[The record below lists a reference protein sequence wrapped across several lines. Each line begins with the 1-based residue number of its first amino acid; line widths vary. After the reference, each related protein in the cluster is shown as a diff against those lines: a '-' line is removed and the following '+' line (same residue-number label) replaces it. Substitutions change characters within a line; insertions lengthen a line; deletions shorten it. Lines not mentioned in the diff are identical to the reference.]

1 MTKLPTHVLLIEDNP
16 GDADLVRLRLVEANS
31 DLDVACVDRLS
42 DGLASI
48 NEERPSVV
56 LLDLNLPDSH
66 GAETF
71 RNVLSRAPGV
81 PVVVLS
87 GQDDE
92 ELATKAVHQGV
103 QDYLVK
109 GDFDSKQLARAMR
122 YAIERQSLLTSLDMS
137 RKQQLQFKDEFLSHV
152 SHELRTPL
160 TAIHQFVT
168 ILLDGIAGKVAPE
181 QREHLQTILRS
192 AQQLRAM
199 IADLLEATRAE
210 SGKLRV
216 EPRCLAI
223 EDVIRQGTAM
233 LRATAQEK
241 KVGLELAVD
250 SRIPLVSADPE
261 RVLQVLINLIDNAIK
276 FTPPNGSVIVRACL
290 FEADPEFVYVSVSD
304 TGRGISPQ
312 TKPLIFE
319 RLYQDP
325 NAIDDSRKGLGLG
338 LYIAKELVRLQGG
351 RIWAESQLG
360 HGSVFSFTLPLFSLA
375 KLLSPIITEN
385 GHLRES
391 LVLFA
396 VDLIPFS
403 PPSVGN
409 WKDITERC
417 LDLLRQCIFPDR
429 DIVLPIWGNG
439 ARGET
444 FLIVASADQNG
455 TNILWKRISEQLE
468 RCRELK
474 NKADFRVSAKAVQL
488 PAVQSED
495 SLEKLVQ
502 KVADDIN
509 EMVIAILRQSGSPA
523 GK

>member
-1 MTKLPTHVLLIEDNP
+1 M
-16 GDADLVRLRLVEANS
+16 
-31 DLDVACVDRLS
+31 
-42 DGLASI
+42 
-48 NEERPSVV
+48 
-56 LLDLNLPDSH
+56 
-66 GAETF
+66 
-71 RNVLSRAPGV
+71 
-81 PVVVLS
+81 VVLS

-109 GDFDSKQLARAMR
+109 GNFDSRQLARAMR

-181 QREHLQTILRS
+181 QREHRQTILRS

-216 EPRCLAI
+216 EARCIAI
-223 EDVIRQGTAM
+223 EDVVRQGTAM

-241 KVGLELAVD
+241 KVGLELAID
-250 SRIPLVSADPE
+250 SRIPLVCADPE

-304 TGRGISPQ
+304 TGRGISPE

-375 KLLSPIITEN
+375 KLLSPIITE
-385 GHLRES
+385 GGRLRES

-396 VDLIPFS
+396 VDVIPS
-403 PPSVGN
+403 VPPSVGN
-409 WKDITERC
+409 WKEITERC

-429 DIVLPIWGNG
+429 DIVLPIWGSS
-439 ARGET
+439 ARAET

-455 TNILWKRISEQLE
+455 TAILWKRISEQLE
-468 RCRELK
+468 RCPELK
-474 NKADFRVSAKAVQL
+474 GKAEFKVSAKAVHL
-488 PAVQSED
+488 PAVQAEEP
-495 SLEKLVQ
+495 LEKLVR

-509 EMVIAILRQSGSPA
+509 DMVIATLRQNSSKKSTQPS
-523 GK
+523 KLSLKKQKVCSVMMCLT